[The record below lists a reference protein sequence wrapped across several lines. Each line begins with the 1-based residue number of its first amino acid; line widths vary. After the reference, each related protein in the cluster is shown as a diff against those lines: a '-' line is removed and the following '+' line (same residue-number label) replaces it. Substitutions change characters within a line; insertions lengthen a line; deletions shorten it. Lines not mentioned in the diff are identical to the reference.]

1 MRHIL
6 ISLLLGS
13 VPGGGGGEAFF
24 PALFP
29 LLTFNTKGPFIFYQV
44 GGRIADGI
52 WGGGPWG
59 GEVTKK
65 NPSNFATR
73 MPKTSVSDIQKV
85 KIFPEKHASDPLVY
99 SAPKGNSTPLK
110 SSKA

>member
-13 VPGGGGGEAFF
+13 VPGGGGGGEAFS

-52 WGGGPWG
+52 EGGGTMG
-59 GEVTKK
+59 GGGG
-65 NPSNFATR
+65 R
-73 MPKTSVSDIQKV
+73 
-85 KIFPEKHASDPLVY
+85 
-99 SAPKGNSTPLK
+99 APKKTFKFCHQNAKKKRFLH
-110 SSKA
+110 SKN